1 MTLLAQRLGVQ
12 PLYPRTDL
20 TDLADWEAAAALNRP
35 DPSLPEITTLERTM
49 VNSITVMDCLGF
61 EEGAAFLAALRNSGI
76 EQLVQAY
83 IAMQPPSDG
92 LNIAKPSLR
101 VAISALTQPPVPLL
115 TDLQSAELLALAEKK
130 RHLSWA
136 EHHNIK
142 VTDHTVGEAR
152 LAAGG

>member
-1 MTLLAQRLGVQ
+1 MMTDSNSTLAARLAES
-12 PLYPRTDL
+12 DL
-20 TDLADWEAAAALNRP
+20 QEFSDWQAAQVLNAP
-35 DPSLPEITTLERTM
+35 DPSLPEITTIERTM
-49 VNSITVMDCLGF
+49 VNSITVMECLGF
-61 EEGAAFLAALRNSGI
+61 EEGADFLAALRDSGI

-101 VAISALTQPPVPLL
+101 VAISALTQPPDTLL
-115 TDLQSAELLALAEKK
+115 TPAQGAALLALAEKK